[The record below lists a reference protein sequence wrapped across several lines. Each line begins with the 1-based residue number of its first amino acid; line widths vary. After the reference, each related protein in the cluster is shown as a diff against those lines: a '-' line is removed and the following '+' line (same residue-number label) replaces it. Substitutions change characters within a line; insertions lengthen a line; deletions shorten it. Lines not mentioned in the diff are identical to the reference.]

1 MTIKVN
7 YLAVLKIIND
17 HNQDITADLLYHKVQ
32 SLNNDVRGKWERDT
46 FYSVINLLEAKKL
59 LTKKRIKK
67 IPPEIS
73 IKITQK
79 AQDMLKFFESG
90 KNKENKIIKKNV
102 SVGMTSQ
109 EYKNLDDDEIAE
121 CAQEVAYKIIAGMN
135 KEPEELTE
143 NESGKITKAALG
155 IVKYVRGY

>member
-17 HNQDITADLLYHKVQ
+17 HNQDITANLLYQKVQ

-46 FYSVINLLEAKKL
+46 FYSVINLLEAKKF

-90 KNKENKIIKKNV
+90 KNKENKNIKKSV
-102 SVGMTSQ
+102 SVGMTSR

-121 CAQEVAYKIIAGMN
+121 CAQEVAYRIIAGMN

-143 NESGKITKAALG
+143 NESEKIAKASLG
-155 IVKYVRGY
+155 IVKYVRNY